1 MLRIGARIV
10 ANSPFRKKGG
20 DALRGT
26 QLLLTKTGRDELFA
40 AYKEAFAGGADAVCT
55 SLDTSIDHLN
65 RANFY
70 SDMSRDNDMSYY
82 VVGKGNGPGG
92 YELQG
97 RGYTFCIPREM
108 VAMGEKRDF
117 AGLLCE
123 QATNMAQKARDA
135 ALEAAPLLPGETT
148 PLVGTTIRFTTQ
160 QDGTP
165 VGEKGVKDGTLHLGY
180 RMEHQIVSAAT
191 ASTDFFAIVGC
202 ETASD
207 VDFVS
212 GLLEK
217 NKETTE
223 RRYSTNLKGMPEL
236 DDEPTTKGFN
246 IPALILA
253 SSPPCE
259 QFTEVVKAAA
269 RSPHICGVASPTQLD
284 EGDLDE
290 LQALLRED
298 MILVG
303 SSEAAGELA
312 VRGGGRDA

>member
-1 MLRIGARIV
+1 M
-10 ANSPFRKKGG
+10 
-20 DALRGT
+20 
-26 QLLLTKTGRDELFA
+26 
-40 AYKEAFAGGADAVCT
+40 
-55 SLDTSIDHLN
+55 
-65 RANFY
+65 
-70 SDMSRDNDMSYY
+70 
-82 VVGKGNGPGG
+82 
-92 YELQG
+92 
-97 RGYTFCIPREM
+97 
-108 VAMGEKRDF
+108 
-117 AGLLCE
+117 
-123 QATNMAQKARDA
+123 
-135 ALEAAPLLPGETT
+135 
-148 PLVGTTIRFTTQ
+148 
-160 QDGTP
+160 
-165 VGEKGVKDGTLHLGY
+165 
-180 RMEHQIVSAAT
+180 
-191 ASTDFFAIVGC
+191 
-202 ETASD
+202 
-207 VDFVS
+207 S

-284 EGDLDE
+284 EGDLDV

>member
-1 MLRIGARIV
+1 
-10 ANSPFRKKGG
+10 
-20 DALRGT
+20 
-26 QLLLTKTGRDELFA
+26 
-40 AYKEAFAGGADAVCT
+40 
-55 SLDTSIDHLN
+55 
-65 RANFY
+65 
-70 SDMSRDNDMSYY
+70 
-82 VVGKGNGPGG
+82 
-92 YELQG
+92 
-97 RGYTFCIPREM
+97 
-108 VAMGEKRDF
+108 
-117 AGLLCE
+117 
-123 QATNMAQKARDA
+123 MAQKARDA

-259 QFTEVVKAAA
+259 QFTEVVKVAA
-269 RSPHICGVASPTQLD
+269 RSPKICGVRA
-284 EGDLDE
+284 DLIDG
-290 LQALLRED
+290 RPRRRRSCSRGHD
-298 MILVG
+298 SGWLVG
-303 SSEAAGELA
+303 
-312 VRGGGRDA
+312 GGSWR